1 MKKYKVKDI
10 YDGSIETLGYCETMG
25 EVRKLAK
32 ERDKDTDG
40 EFDVWY
46 LTLNEKTGKYNNP
59 THLDT
64 Y

>member
-10 YDGSIETLGYCETMG
+10 YEGSIETLGYCETMRG
-25 EVRKLAK
+25 VKKLAK

-46 LTLNEKTGKYNNP
+46 LTLNEKTGEI
-59 THLDT
+59 
-64 Y
+64 